1 MFIDLFKSFMVD
13 LKDFLGVHM
22 NITELLARARQHIEA
37 AAFLVSKEGAARQAH
52 AELIS
57 ALVSLAEVERLWT
70 DESLASGVS
79 EVGVP
84 AREVF
89 PTGRTQRD
97 ANEPDTSE
105 EVDKVRNR
113 LDKFWAKRQH
123 QVNARILNA
132 FLRLTAGKEP
142 RTISEHL
149 LRTELKDIENFDSNF
164 IQMKT
169 IAPKNHGK
177 VFQQHGSTVSIWD
190 PVLPF
195 VLDYEKAVFQR
206 AGNVG
211 DVS

>member
-1 MFIDLFKSFMVD
+1 
-13 LKDFLGVHM
+13 M

-57 ALVSLAEVERLWT
+57 ALVGLAEVERLWT
-70 DESLASGVS
+70 DESLVSGVNG
-79 EVGVP
+79 VGVP

-97 ANEPDTSE
+97 ANEPDTSKE
-105 EVDKVRNR
+105 EVGKVRSR
-113 LDKFWAKRQH
+113 LEWWAKPERQH
-123 QVNARILNA
+123 QFNARILNA

-149 LRTELKDIENFDSNF
+149 LRTELKDIKNFDSNF

-177 VFQQHGSTVSIWD
+177 IFQQHGSTVSIWD

-195 VLDYEKAVFQR
+195 VLNYERKLLQR
-206 AGNVG
+206 AGKTG